1 MELSINKNGG
11 LFMKKLLS
19 LVMVV
24 LVGFLS
30 CSVRGYEV
38 NYLPDGG
45 RKITYTYGELQ
56 QLGEKHKQLLAEIVN
71 DISDKEKSYF
81 NIKVVSNISSVL
93 CMVVGA
99 IMCINKMCGDVKD
112 GDVVPEIAL
121 CALGVLG
128 LVGVPMGLNGSIDRL
143 KGQRGAVEERI
154 SVIEATKSRID
165 MHISNGLVTE
175 SDITREF
182 YYKLFID
189 NKGFVYQIER
199 GGASIP
205 YAVVPLNT
213 KYKLNI
219 GW

>member
-71 DISDKEKSYF
+71 DISDKEKSYS
-81 NIKVVSNISSVL
+81 NIKVVSNVSSVL

-112 GDVVPEIAL
+112 GDVIPGIAL
-121 CALGVLG
+121 CALGVVG
-128 LVGVPMGLNGSIDRL
+128 LLGVPMGLERQVNSLRNEQYAIEERVSVIDLTKHEIDRYV
-143 KGQRGAVEERI
+143 A
-154 SVIEATKSRID
+154 
-165 MHISNGLVTE
+165 NGFGNRAEVTGDF
-175 SDITREF
+175 SYSMYVDKNG
-182 YYKLFID
+182 Y
-189 NKGFVYQIER
+189 VYQVER
-199 GGASIP
+199 VGRGVSYTKIP
-205 YAVVPLNT
+205 LKT
-213 KYKLNI
+213 KYKI
-219 GW
+219 TW